1 MFSLR
6 QKLIVGITLLII
18 LILGTAA
25 LFFIR
30 EKEEGLVQD
39 SFYSLSAFTDL
50 QSAPL
55 FDGYKQYWLQKN
67 YAPFAAHVESAMST
81 LETVSNVQLYTYAGE
96 LAYDFQLDRD
106 KPYAGESRVTKDV
119 LLLSQIQSKGVSILT
134 SDDRAVFVAKSPK
147 GEFVFTEKSGA
158 PIADFSI
165 AEKIQRVVSARDN
178 EYSLVLTVAYDSLIS
193 RIEDIRN
200 RMIALA
206 LLGVLVG
213 IAFAVFFASRIT
225 SSIGALVTGTAII
238 AKGDFT
244 YRTDIHTGDELEV
257 LGTAFNSMA
266 AEIDKNTKNLVYQE
280 RVAKELELAARIQTG
295 ILPKKMPSLK
305 SLDISAGIIP
315 AEEVGGD
322 SYDFLEVDPTKLVF
336 YLGDVTGHGV
346 PAGIMVSVANAVLY
360 YLSHK
365 MPILQ
370 TMIEANSVVKA
381 KSANNMFMSLAML
394 QWDDAAKKLTYVNA
408 GHEPLILYRAQT
420 KGVDEVRGGGVALG
434 MVPDN
439 SKIIKELP
447 VAFDVGDCLV
457 IYSDG
462 LPECWK
468 DEKECFGMERL
479 KKAVNDYANL
489 PSALA
494 IRNAIL
500 SEIKQFAGS
509 YKQMDD
515 MTILVVKRKS

>member
-6 QKLIVGITLLII
+6 QKLIVGITLLIV

-30 EKEEGLVQD
+30 EKEEGLVKD

-50 QSAPL
+50 QSSPL
-55 FDGYKQYWLQKN
+55 LQGYEQYWLQKN
-67 YAPFAAHVESAMST
+67 YSQFAQRVEQALGS
-81 LETVSNVQLYTYAGE
+81 LDTVSNVQLYTYAGE

-106 KPYAGESRVTKDV
+106 KPYVGESRATKDA
-119 LLLSQIQSKGVSILT
+119 LLLSQIQSKGVSIFDL
-134 SDDRAVFVAKSPK
+134 DDRVVFVMKNPDS
-147 GEFVFTEKSGA
+147 GFIFSEKSGNA
-158 PIADFSI
+158 IADFDVSK
-165 AEKIQRVVSARDN
+165 KIQNIVSAFDD
-178 EYSLVLTVAYDSLIS
+178 EYTLVYTVTYDSMMARIS
-193 RIEDIRN
+193 ETRD

-206 LLGVLVG
+206 LLGVLIG

-266 AEIDKNTKNLVYQE
+266 GEIDKNTKNLVYQE

-322 SYDFLEVDPTKLVF
+322 SYDFLEVDPMKLVF

-346 PAGIMVSVANAVLY
+346 PAGIMVSVANALLY
-360 YLSHK
+360 YLTHK

-370 TMIEANSVVKA
+370 VMIEANSVVKA

-394 QWDDAAKKLTYVNA
+394 QWDDAGKKLTYVNA

-434 MVPDN
+434 MLPDN
-439 SKIIKELP
+439 SQVMKELS
-447 VAFDVGDCLV
+447 VTFDVGDCLV

-479 KKAVNDYANL
+479 KKVVMDYGNL

-515 MTILVVKRKS
+515 MTILVVKRKL